1 MSDNTQGANRQIAR
15 AAGVVMAGFV
25 LSNLIG
31 LFRQILVSNAFGT
44 QSDLD
49 AFLAAI
55 RFPDTLFSLIAG
67 GALASAFVPTFTGM
81 LETENRHRA
90 WQMGSAILNLVF
102 ITLSVVSVIAWIFAS
117 QVVRFIL
124 APFFPPELQSL
135 TTSLLRV
142 LLISPA
148 IFGVSG
154 LLMGM
159 LNAHQHFLLPAL
171 APSLHWVGW
180 ILGIWLFVPRWGIH
194 GLAWGAVLGAV
205 MHLGVQVPG
214 LVKLKGRYFPTLGLR
229 LAEVREVGRLMAPRL
244 VGVAAV
250 QLNFVVN
257 TIIASGQPEGSVTAI
272 DNAWRIMLMPQVII
286 AQAVAIAALPT
297 FSAQAARGRFD
308 EMRSSLASTLRG
320 VLLLAIP
327 ASLGLMLLRE
337 PIIAIILERGAFDA
351 HSTQLVSWALLWFAS
366 GLVGHSV
373 VEIVS
378 RSFYAL
384 HDTKTPVIIGVGAM
398 TLNVFLS
405 LGFSALF
412 RSIGWAP
419 HGGLALSNSLATT
432 LEMILLMI
440 LMSRR
445 LNGLDGRRI
454 LSGALAAAAG
464 TIVMSL
470 SILAWQFWTE
480 DRGVLLSGG
489 GAVLVGTVIYGLII
503 LSLRVPEVKSV
514 LSAMRRK
521 T

>member
-1 MSDNTQGANRQIAR
+1 
-15 AAGVVMAGFV
+15 V
-25 LSNLIG
+25 
-31 LFRQILVSNAFGT
+31 
-44 QSDLD
+44 
-49 AFLAAI
+49 
-55 RFPDTLFSLIAG
+55 
-67 GALASAFVPTFTGM
+67 
-81 LETENRHRA
+81 
-90 WQMGSAILNLVF
+90 
-102 ITLSVVSVIAWIFAS
+102 FAS

-124 APFFPPELQSL
+124 APFFPPDLQVL

-154 LLMGM
+154 LLMGI
-159 LNAHQHFLLPAL
+159 LNAHQHFLLPAI
-171 APSLHWVGW
+171 APSLHWIGW
-180 ILGIWLFVPRWGIH
+180 ILGIYLFVPRWGIF

-205 MHLGVQVPG
+205 MHLGIQVPG
-214 LVKLKGRYFPTLGLR
+214 LIKLRGQYFPTLGLR
-229 LAEVREVGRLMAPRL
+229 IAEVREVGRLMAPRL

-272 DNAWRIMLMPQVII
+272 DNAWRIMLMPQVVI

-297 FSAQAARGRFD
+297 FSAQAARGKLD

-320 VLLLAIP
+320 VLLLSIP
-327 ASLGLMLLRE
+327 ASVGLMLLRE
-337 PIIAIILERGAFDA
+337 PIIAIIFERGAFDA
-351 HSTQLVSWALLWFAS
+351 HSTELVSWALLWFAA

-412 RSIGWAP
+412 RHIGWAP

-432 LEMILLMI
+432 LEMILLLV

-445 LNGLDGRRI
+445 LNGLEGKRI
-454 LSGALAAAAG
+454 LKGAMYATVSTA
-464 TIVMSL
+464 VMAL
-470 SILAWQFWTE
+470 SILAWQLWMT
-480 DRGVLLSGG
+480 DRGILLSGG
-489 GAVLVGTVIYGLII
+489 GAVLIGTAIYGLTI
-503 LSLRVPEVKSV
+503 LSLRVPEVKSI
-514 LSAMRRK
+514 LNALRRR